1 MRIRTFATLFLL
13 LCGLQQASAQVTTG
27 PVALDPSFATGG
39 KRLLPFPGSD
49 FRLLAH
55 LQRPDGTS
63 IAIAYYESNGCPS
76 GRHCLLLF
84 PFNAAGV
91 MGAQIAVPTGGQAT
105 FSKLTGG
112 VVLDPVLIKAAA
124 IDSQGRLIIVGTEQ
138 FGTAFDFKVV
148 RLLPSGQPDTSFDGD
163 GVQTI
168 VFDFGSPN
176 RDFAYGVS
184 VDPSDQIVVV
194 GEIDRSPTDTDF
206 GVARLRVDG
215 SLDPAFDQDGKRAV
229 SFDLSG
235 TNSDRAVAVT
245 ATSNLIYIAGNA
257 TDNGVSRIALARLL
271 NSGGF
276 NTGFCASSCTEQGTY
291 TAINNGR
298 RVIFYGTQGTTSD
311 FVSAAS
317 INLATSPGEW
327 VYAGTR
333 LSATFVSQAFVQKL
347 QANGDYANEGL
358 TDTGLTTSLY
368 RIGGVHWVNPNSATS
383 DIVQTGSSGLDGI
396 NFFAQGL
403 NSALV
408 PIPSWGTSGASNSV
422 ALWNA
427 TGGLGDANGKN
438 LPSQS
443 SIDSAG
449 RILTGGSYLAGNTSV
464 PPYSVVIARL
474 ARSVVGPPPDQIF
487 KNGFEN

>member
-1 MRIRTFATLFLL
+1 MMNIKAFTTLFLL

-27 PVALDPSFATGG
+27 PAALDPSFGIGG
-39 KRLLPFPGSD
+39 KRTLVFPGAD

-63 IAIAYYESNGCPS
+63 IAIAYYDNNACPV
-76 GRHCLLLF
+76 GRHCLALY

-91 MGAQIAVPTGGQAT
+91 VGGAITVPTNGQAT
-105 FSKLTGG
+105 FSKRTGG

-124 IDSQGRLIIVGTEQ
+124 IDSQGRIIIVGTEQ

-168 VFDFGSPN
+168 AFEFGGPG

-194 GEIDRSPTDTDF
+194 GEIDRSATDTDF

-215 SLDPAFDQDGKRAV
+215 SLDPAFDGDGKRAV
-229 SFDLSG
+229 SFDLSA

-276 NTGFCASSCTEQGTY
+276 NTSFCATSCTFQGTY
-291 TAINNGR
+291 PTINNGR
-298 RVIFYGTQGTTSD
+298 RVIFYGSQGTTND

-317 INLATSPGEW
+317 VNLATSPGEW

-333 LSATFVSQAFVQKL
+333 LSDTFVSEAFVQKL

-358 TDTGLTTSLY
+358 TNTGLTTTQY
-368 RIGGVHWVNPNSATS
+368 QIGGVHWVNPNSATS
-383 DIVQTGSSGLDGI
+383 DIVQTGSSGLDGV

-403 NSALV
+403 RSTLV
-408 PIPSWGTSGASNSV
+408 PIPSWGTSGASNTV

-427 TGGLGDANGKN
+427 TGGLGDSNGKN
-438 LPSQS
+438 LPAQS
-443 SIDSAG
+443 SVDSAG
-449 RILTGGSYLAGNTSV
+449 RVLTGGSYLAGNTNV

-474 ARSVVGPPPDQIF
+474 ARPVIGPEIF

>member
-1 MRIRTFATLFLL
+1 MMRIRAFATLFLL
-13 LCGLQQASAQVTTG
+13 LCGLHQANAQVTTG
-27 PVALDPSFATGG
+27 PAALDPSFGIGG
-39 KRLLPFPGSD
+39 KRTLVFPGAD

-55 LQRPDGTS
+55 IQRPDGTS
-63 IAIAYYESNGCPS
+63 IAITYYDNNSCPA
-76 GRHCLLLF
+76 GRHCLALY

-91 MGAQIAVPTGGQAT
+91 MGTPIEVPTTGQAT
-105 FSKLTGG
+105 FSKRTGG

-124 IDSQGRLIIVGTEQ
+124 IDSQGRIIIVGTEQ

-148 RLLPSGQPDTSFDGD
+148 RLLPSGQPDTTFDGD

-168 VFDFGSPN
+168 AFIFGGAN
-176 RDFAYGVS
+176 RAFAYGVS

-194 GEIDRSPTDTDF
+194 GEIDRTATDTDF

-215 SLDPAFDQDGKRAV
+215 SLDPAFDGDGRRAV
-229 SFDLSG
+229 SFDLSA
-235 TNSDRAVAVT
+235 TNTDRAVAVT

-257 TDNGVSRIALARLL
+257 SDNGVSRIALARLL
-271 NSGGF
+271 NSSGF
-276 NTGFCASSCTEQGTY
+276 DTSFCATSCTFQGTY
-291 TAINNGR
+291 GAIINGR
-298 RVIFYGTQGTTSD
+298 RVISYGFQGATSD

-317 INLATSPGEW
+317 VNLASGEW

-333 LSATFVSQAFVQKL
+333 LSDTLVSQAFVQKL
-347 QANGDYANEGL
+347 QANGNYANEGL
-358 TDTGLTTSLY
+358 TDTGLSTSQY

-403 NSALV
+403 RSTLV
-408 PIPSWGTSGASNSV
+408 PIPGWGTAGASNSV

-427 TGGLGDANGKN
+427 TGGLGDTNGKN
-438 LPSQS
+438 LPAQS
-443 SIDSAG
+443 SLDSAG
-449 RILTGGSYLAGNTSV
+449 RILTGGSYLAGNTTS

-474 ARSVVGPPPDQIF
+474 ARPVIGPEIF

>member
-1 MRIRTFATLFLL
+1 MMSIRAFATLFLL
-13 LCGLQQASAQVTTG
+13 LCGLQQVSAQVTTG
-27 PVALDPSFATGG
+27 PAALDPSFANGG
-39 KRLLPFPGSD
+39 KLTLVFPGSD

-63 IAIAYYESNGCPS
+63 IAIAYYDNNACPV
-76 GRHCLLLF
+76 GRHCLALY

-91 MGAQIAVPTGGQAT
+91 MGGAITVPTSGQAT
-105 FSKLTGG
+105 FSKRTGG

-124 IDSQGRLIIVGTEQ
+124 IDSQGRIIIVGTEQ

-148 RLLPSGQPDTSFDGD
+148 RLLPSGQPDTTFDGD
-163 GVQTI
+163 GVRTI
-168 VFDFGSPN
+168 VFDFGGPG
-176 RDFAYGVS
+176 RAFAYGVS

-194 GEIDRSPTDTDF
+194 GEIDRSATDTDF

-215 SLDPAFDQDGKRAV
+215 SLDPAFDGDGKRAV
-229 SFDLSG
+229 SFDLSA
-235 TNSDRAVAVT
+235 TNTDRAVAVT

-257 TDNGVSRIALARLL
+257 SDNGVSRIALARLL

-276 NTGFCASSCTEQGTY
+276 STGFCATSCTFQGTY
-291 TAINNGR
+291 PTINNGR
-298 RVIFYGTQGTTSD
+298 RVISYGFQGTTSD

-317 INLATSPGEW
+317 VNLASGEW

-358 TDTGLTTSLY
+358 TDTGLTTSQY
-368 RIGGVHWVNPNSATS
+368 QIGGVHWVNPNSATS

-403 NSALV
+403 RSTLV
-408 PIPSWGTSGASNSV
+408 PIPSWGTSGTSNSV

-438 LPSQS
+438 LPAQS

-449 RILTGGSYLAGNTSV
+449 RILTGGSYLAGNTNV

-474 ARSVVGPPPDQIF
+474 ARTVVGPDQIF